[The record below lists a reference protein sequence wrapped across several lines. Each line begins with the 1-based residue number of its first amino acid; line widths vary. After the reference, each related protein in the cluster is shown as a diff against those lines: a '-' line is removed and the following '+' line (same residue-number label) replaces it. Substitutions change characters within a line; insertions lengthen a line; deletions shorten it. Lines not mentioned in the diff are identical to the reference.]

1 MWFKPMTKE
10 EKNLVKAIVKL
21 HFAKGWE
28 KTSEY
33 ELYRLYNISDR
44 DELEKLIDKLWN
56 EVNA

>member
-1 MWFKPMTKE
+1 M
-10 EKNLVKAIVKL
+10 KAIVKL

-28 KTSEY
+28 KPSEY

>member
-1 MWFKPMTKE
+1 MWSKPITKE

-21 HFAKGWE
+21 HFAKGWD
-28 KTSEY
+28 KPSEY
-33 ELYRLYNISDR
+33 ELYCLYDISDR